1 MSGGIKIS
9 LDTKKRKQ
17 TLMIVGRGLSTDG
30 NRKGVGEC
38 VSGGIEVSLDI
49 KKGKQT
55 LMITG
60 RGFVCGQKQKRKRQE
75 RERWDESIVRH
86 PKRKTNLNNRG
97 AGFRLRTEIEEK

>member
-1 MSGGIKIS
+1 VSGGIKIS

-17 TLMIVGRGLSTDG
+17 TLMIAGRGLSTDG

-75 RERWDESIVRH
+75 RERRDRSI
-86 PKRKTNLNNRG
+86 
-97 AGFRLRTEIEEK
+97 A